1 MAKNSA
7 SVVRDLLSIVI
18 SQIYGLEGWSNIKE
32 KELSKLELLQT
43 RPLKSILKLSEST
56 PNSGLLMETGI

>member
-1 MAKNSA
+1 MYETC
-7 SVVRDLLSIVI
+7 LVI

-32 KELSKLELLQT
+32 KERSKFEWLQT
-43 RPLKSILKLSEST
+43 RQLKSILKLSEST